1 VVPFKRILL
10 CYDGTFEGRAALQCG
25 GALVQLLHAEAHLL
39 AVLDYAY
46 WARGFDVLSAVSFDL
61 SEQAVQEVLREG
73 VDKLRR
79 WDVVA
84 TGHTLFGNPVDGIP
98 RLANTLE
105 ADLIVIGHRR
115 ESVFSRWWTGEN
127 HALLLDRVA
136 CDVLFE
142 VAATPP
148 GLARSNEDAGMRA
161 GIPPRPST
169 WSYRR

>member
-1 VVPFKRILL
+1 MVPFKRILL
-10 CYDGTFEGRAALQCG
+10 CYDGTSEGRAALRCG
-25 GALVQLLHAEAHLL
+25 GALVQMLHAEAHLL
-39 AVLDYAY
+39 AILDCSY

-61 SEQAVQEVLREG
+61 SEQAVQAVLREG
-73 VDKLRR
+73 IDKLRGL
-79 WDVVA
+79 DVVA
-84 TGHTLFGNPVDGIP
+84 TGHTLFGNPVDEIP
-98 RLANTLE
+98 RLANTLK

-148 GLARSNEDAGMRA
+148 RLAGQTEDASRHPAASMRMEL
-161 GIPPRPST
+161 
-169 WSYRR
+169 